1 MTLEEIRALFAHL
14 HESIYLVIGAA
25 GALFLSYLRDFRR
38 SDLSLKHN
46 YWWYLTKADQ
56 KKTEDVTIILM
67 GMIAAEVVTGALT
80 GLEPSQLIMTGAAL
94 GIATKI
100 RAGE

>member
-1 MTLEEIRALFAHL
+1 MNIEELRLIFEHL
-14 HESIYLVIGAA
+14 NESTYLIIGAA
-25 GALFLSYLRDFRR
+25 GTLILSYLRDFRR

-46 YWWYLTKADQ
+46 FWWYLTKADQ
-56 KKTEDVTIILM
+56 KKTEDVVIILM
-67 GMIAAEVVTGALT
+67 GMVAAEVVTGALT
-80 GLEPSQLIMTGAAL
+80 GLQPSQLIMAGAAL